1 MLVEGTQKRR
11 LIAPKSLLVYPIT
24 EAAREELSQNTSWLD
39 AIHASLY
46 ARTYSIV
53 IYRVRRDTPIEEI
66 SERIRTQ
73 NPILQE
79 SLASI
84 AWLGKKEPLGTLRID
99 IRDLIVANRAILRG
113 IALDYE
119 FKKVY

>member
-1 MLVEGTQKRR
+1 M
-11 LIAPKSLLVYPIT
+11 
-24 EAAREELSQNTSWLD
+24 
-39 AIHASLY
+39 
-46 ARTYSIV
+46 YSIV

-66 SERIRTQ
+66 SRRLREQ

-79 SLASI
+79 NLATT

-99 IRDLIVANRAILRG
+99 ISDPIVANRAISKG

-119 FKKVY
+119 FKKVC